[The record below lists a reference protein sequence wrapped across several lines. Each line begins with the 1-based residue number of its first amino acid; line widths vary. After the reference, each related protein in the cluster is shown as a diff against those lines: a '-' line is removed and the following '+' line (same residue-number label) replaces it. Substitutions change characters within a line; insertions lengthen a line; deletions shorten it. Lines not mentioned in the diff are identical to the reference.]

1 MFTQF
6 FGNYLLN
13 SQYVT
18 AEQLLEAI
26 HAKNKTRLKLG
37 VLAIDAGYMTA
48 EQVEEVHERQMF
60 EDKRIGDIAVDMGYI
75 TREQVEELLGKQRTG
90 YLLLGQALVD
100 NGILTNAQ
108 FEEAISKYKEKYK
121 IAEDDKEVDSDE
133 KAAAMVEELCDFSY
147 EESQMYT
154 KYILLLL
161 KNLVRF
167 VGDDFTPLNP
177 VNGLDSVGY
186 SSVTQGIK
194 GQFAADMAIVF
205 DRVEDM
211 VEFGNRYS
219 QEQFTADEIE
229 YIEAA
234 ACDFIN
240 INNGL
245 FTVNISN
252 EMNVELTLTPP
263 EVKNGELGITG
274 EVMVFPVQFTF
285 GTIKFVITK

>member
-6 FGNYLLN
+6 FGNFLLN
-13 SQYVT
+13 EQYVT

-60 EDKRIGDIAVDMGYI
+60 EDKRIGDIAVELGYM
-75 TREQVEELLGKQRTG
+75 TREQVEELLGNQRTG

-100 NGILTNAQ
+100 QGIMTNAQ
-108 FEEAISKYKEKYK
+108 FENAITKYKNKFRITEDKEAI
-121 IAEDDKEVDSDE
+121 SDE
-133 KAAAMVEELCDFSY
+133 KAAQMVEELCDFSY
-147 EESQMYT
+147 EESKLYT
-154 KYILLLL
+154 NYIVLLL

-167 VGDDFTPLNP
+167 IGDDFTPLNP
-177 VNGLDSVGY
+177 VSVFDKENY
-186 SSVTQGIK
+186 KSILQSIK
-194 GQFAADMAIVF
+194 GQFATDVAVVF
-205 DRVEDM
+205 SDEESM
-211 VEFGNRYS
+211 LEFGNRYS
-219 QEQFTADEIE
+219 NEEFDLSEME

-245 FTVNISN
+245 FTVNVSN
-252 EMNVELTLTPP
+252 ELNMELSLTPP
-263 EVKNGELGITG
+263 EIKENELGISG
-274 EVMVFPVQFTF
+274 DIMVFPVQFTF
-285 GTIKFVITK
+285 GTVDFVISK